1 MRGYDEMPDAR
12 NRLIALFG
20 AALLALA
27 GCGPSKPAGGET
39 VSTGRALIGGP
50 FQLVDQEGRPRD
62 QTLLA
67 GKWSAVFFGYTYC
80 PDVCPTT
87 LQALALAEQKLGG
100 KARDLQ
106 VVFVSVDPERDT
118 PAQVKAYLAAP
129 AFPKGTIGLTGSPG
143 QVAGAA
149 KAYRVYYAK
158 SGTGEGYLMNHSSII
173 YLMNPE
179 GAFDR
184 VVTESQTPEEI
195 ASQIADAMAHGPTAK
210 G

>member
-1 MRGYDEMPDAR
+1 MPDAR

>member
-1 MRGYDEMPDAR
+1 MPDAR

-39 VSTGRALIGGP
+39 VSTGKALIGGP

-173 YLMNPE
+173 YLMNPD

-195 ASQIADAMAHGPTAK
+195 ASQIADAMAHGPKAK